1 MSMNKSLF
9 ESGPL
14 IDLPAILTARE
25 ERFHLQQKLL
35 GQVDSEASGSLL
47 LMTMA
52 IPGPI
57 KTNDR
62 LNQVFDEMVIEVRQT
77 FNDEAIVK
85 DVKREKETGFEYYL
99 LSALSPREM
108 KELMVKIE
116 ENHPLGRLFDLD
128 VLFLNEEGHVEG
140 TSRTQ
145 LGLPV
150 RKCFICDRPAK
161 ECGRSRRHSVEE
173 LQQKIS
179 QEIIKYQTR

>member
-14 IDLPAILTARE
+14 IDLPAILNARE
-25 ERFHLQQKLL
+25 ERFHIQQELL
-35 GQVDSEASGSLL
+35 GQIDLQAQGSLL
-47 LMTMA
+47 LMTTA

-62 LNQVFDEMVIEVRQT
+62 LNQVFDEMLVEVTQT
-77 FNDEAIVK
+77 VLEEAIVQE
-85 DVKREKETGFEYYL
+85 VKREKETGFEYYL

-179 QEIIKYQTR
+179 EAIINYQNR

>member
-1 MSMNKSLF
+1 MSTNNSLF
-9 ESGPL
+9 ETGPL
-14 IDLPAILTARE
+14 IDLPAILNARE
-25 ERFHLQQKLL
+25 ERFYIQQDLL
-35 GQVDSEASGSLL
+35 GQLDSGRGGSLL

-62 LNQVFDEMVIEVRQT
+62 LNQVFDEMVIEVKQT

-85 DVKREKETGFEYYL
+85 DGKREKETGFEYYL
-99 LSALSPREM
+99 LSAISPREM
-108 KELMVKIE
+108 KELMVEIE
-116 ENHPLGRLFDLD
+116 ENHPLGRFFDLD
-128 VLFLNEEGHVEG
+128 VLFLNKNGNVEG

-179 QEIIKYQTR
+179 EAIINYQNC